1 MRVTVVVPFRG
12 GQVDREVAFEHT
24 RAHLQHIL
32 PTARLVVAD
41 TDHQPFN
48 RAAARNAGVREA
60 GAGIVVVCDADSLPE
75 REPVE
80 AAIEAAA
87 DGLLHLPY
95 TIFSGLT
102 REQTLRVLLQGLPL
116 GDVGKPDLVTTN
128 SVGGVLVIDHDAWWE
143 AGGQDE
149 GFHGWG
155 GEDVAFRHA
164 CDTLLGQTVRHDG
177 VLYGLWHPSE
187 MDRKSA
193 QYRTNIARQNRY
205 RGLRRNPRAMRQL
218 IAER

>member
-12 GQVDREVAFEHT
+12 GQVDREVAFAHT
-24 RAHLQHIL
+24 RAHLQQIV
-32 PTARLVVAD
+32 PGARLVVAD
-41 TDHQPFN
+41 TGHEPFN
-48 RAAARNAGVREA
+48 RSAARNAGVREA
-60 GAGIVVVCDADSLPE
+60 GSGVVVVCDADSLPE

-80 AAIEAAA
+80 AAIEAAG

-95 TIFSGLT
+95 TIFAGLT
-102 REQTLRVLLQGLPL
+102 REQTLRVLLQDLPP
-116 GDVGKPDLVTTN
+116 GDAGKPELVTTN
-128 SVGGVLVIDHDAWWE
+128 SVGGVLVIDHDAYWD

-164 CDTLLGQTVRHDG
+164 CDALLGQTVRHDG
-177 VLYGLWHPSE
+177 TLFGLWHPTE
-187 MDRKSA
+187 MDRSSQ
-193 QYRTNIARQNRY
+193 QYRRNIARQNRY
-205 RGLRRNPRAMRQL
+205 RGLRRNPRGMRQL

>member
-1 MRVTVVVPFRG
+1 MSVTVVVPFRG
-12 GQVDREVAFEHT
+12 GQVDREVAFAHT
-24 RAHLQHIL
+24 CAHLRRIL
-32 PTARLVVAD
+32 PGARLIVAD
-41 TDHQPFN
+41 TERKPFN
-48 RAAARNAGVREA
+48 RSGARNAGVREA
-60 GAGIVVVCDADSLPE
+60 GSGIVVVCDADSLPE

-95 TIFSGLT
+95 TIFTGLT
-102 REQTLRVLLQGLPL
+102 REQTLRVLLQGHAPA
-116 GDVGKPDLVTTN
+116 GIGKPELVTTN
-128 SVGGVLVIDHDAWWE
+128 SVGGALVIDHDAYWE

-155 GEDVAFRHA
+155 GEDVAFRFA
-164 CDTLLGQTVRHDG
+164 CDSLLGPTERHDG

-187 MDRKSA
+187 MNRTSQ
-193 QYRTNIARQNRY
+193 QYRRNIARENRY
-205 RGLRRNPRAMRQL
+205 RGLRLNPRAMRKL